1 MARPALPKTLREL
14 QGGQGAGG
22 TMRRHRWRETMRR
35 LTLPIA
41 LLAVVALAGCGTPPP
56 SRTTPPPSPP
66 ATPSSAPSSPL
77 AAIPMHVRFAGPR
90 LNCVNNFPY
99 ACTATLS
106 LVQAGT
112 AVPDEWRPS
121 AADPW
126 WEPGDSRPLGAEPA
140 AAPGPQRLVVSVL
153 GSYDVPSYAPDG
165 SRAFDLLSRCWT
177 DVDVPTAGALD
188 VLITFSDPDPASFK
202 VSCSVVARAA

>member
-1 MARPALPKTLREL
+1 
-14 QGGQGAGG
+14 
-22 TMRRHRWRETMRR
+22 MRRHQR
-35 LTLPIA
+35 LDIGRLMTLPAA
-41 LLAVVALAGCGTPPP
+41 LLVALAVVGLAGCGPMPPP
-56 SRTTPPPSPP
+56 STTPPPPPPSTAPPSAASPP
-66 ATPSSAPSSPL
+66 ATLPV
-77 AAIPMHVRFAGPR
+77 HVRFDGPR
-90 LNCVNNFPY
+90 LSCVNNFPY

-140 AAPGPQRLVVSVL
+140 AAPGPHRLVVSVL

-188 VLITFSDPDPASFK
+188 VLVTFSNPDPASFR
-202 VSCSVVARAA
+202 VSCSVVAGAA